1 MNGLRCQVLLQA
13 VLGLDGNHQNVV
25 DRDVLDD
32 EAEDNSE
39 NIHDL
44 EMMDD
49 HGKEVTVGITNIE
62 SWLMKS
68 LTQNEAERS
77 CGNLSVLS
85 ERRVAELRILLE
97 LAGSAL
103 HSRRCL
109 DHHHHPQ
116 PRHWEL

>member
-13 VLGLDGNHQNVV
+13 VLGLVGNLQTVV

-32 EAEDNSE
+32 EDNSE

-109 DHHHHPQ
+109 DHHHHSQ